1 MHREDIPVPVSIPL
15 PPHTYLGVWQILVF
29 AVGGMCRKDNGKSP
43 GAHCMGAFTEQT
55 HPPTSEQAEP
65 SNSSY
70 TSHKTVKTSLTIQA
84 IFEQET

>member
-1 MHREDIPVPVSIPL
+1 
-15 PPHTYLGVWQILVF
+15 
-29 AVGGMCRKDNGKSP
+29 MCRKGNGKSP
-43 GAHCMGAFTEQT
+43 GAHCMDAFTEQA

-70 TSHKTVKTSLTIQA
+70 TGHKTVKTSLTIQA